1 VSELSPE
8 VFVSTMTTLLNFS
21 YGSNMLSARIT
32 QRVPSARAIG
42 TAVLTGHLLRW
53 HKAGQDG
60 SAKCDIVA
68 TGSTDDRV
76 IGVVYTLSAG
86 EKHLLDAAEGL
97 GNGYD
102 EKEVVLESASGA
114 ITAWTYHATAI
125 DTTMLPFDW
134 YKALVV
140 CGATEHGLPDA
151 YVRQLQAVPAV
162 ADGDAE
168 RAQRHWCLLPP
179 AWSGG
184 AMLSAQQRVIVAL
197 DFADAAQ
204 ARSLVAQLGDAVPV
218 YKIGLQL
225 LTAEGP
231 ALVRELVGQGK
242 QVFLDLKLHEIP
254 QSVAGAVAAAGALGV
269 AMVTVHASGGSAV
282 LRAAVEAARAY
293 PQLKVLA
300 LTVITSMADADLR
313 EVGVD
318 AGVALQVVRL
328 AVLAAQAGCHG
339 VIASPL
345 EAQLLREHLPP
356 GMAIV
361 TPGTQLASDA
371 ATDQART
378 ATPGD
383 AIRSGAS
390 LVVMGRSITRATDP
404 LAAFSEAC
412 AQVAT
417 ALASQARIPSLA

>member
-1 VSELSPE
+1 
-8 VFVSTMTTLLNFS
+8 MTTLLNFS
-21 YGSNMLSARIT
+21 YGSNMLCARIT
-32 QRVPSARAIG
+32 QRVPSARAVG
-42 TAVLTGHLLRW
+42 TAVLPGHLLRW

-68 TGSTDDRV
+68 TGSTDDQV

-125 DTTMLPFDW
+125 DAMVLPFDW

-140 CGATEHGLPDA
+140 CGAIEHGLPDA
-151 YVRQLQAVPAV
+151 YVRRLQAVPAV

-168 RAQRHWCLLPP
+168 RAQRHWALLPP
-179 AWSGG
+179 GWSG
-184 AMLSAQQRVIVAL
+184 ATLLLPPPQRVIVAL

-204 ARSLVAQLGDAVPV
+204 ARSLVAQLGDAAPA

-254 QSVAGAVAAAGALGV
+254 QSVAGGVAAAGALGV
-269 AMVTVHASGGSAV
+269 AMVTVHASAGSAV
-282 LRAAVEAARAY
+282 LRAAVEAARGY
-293 PQLKVLA
+293 PQLQVLA
-300 LTVITSMADADLR
+300 LTVITSMDDADLR

-318 AGVALQVVRL
+318 AGVAQQVVRL
-328 AVLAAQAGCHG
+328 AMLAAQAGCHG

-361 TPGTQLASDA
+361 TPGTRLGGDA
-371 ATDQART
+371 ATDQVRT

-390 LVVMGRSITRATDP
+390 HVVMGRSVTRAKDP
-404 LAAFSEAC
+404 VVPFSEAC
-412 AQVAT
+412 AQVAA
-417 ALASQARIPSLA
+417 ALAAHAGTSPLA

>member
-1 VSELSPE
+1 
-8 VFVSTMTTLLNFS
+8 MTTLLNFS
-21 YGSNMLSARIT
+21 YGSNMLCARIT

-42 TAVLTGHLLRW
+42 TAVLPGHVLRW

-60 SAKCDIVA
+60 SAKCDVVA
-68 TGSTDDRV
+68 TGSTDDQV
-76 IGVVYTLSAG
+76 IGVVYTLSAD

-102 EKEVVLESASGA
+102 EKEVILDSASGA

-125 DTTMLPFDW
+125 DATMLPFDW

-140 CGATEHGLPDA
+140 CGAKEHGLPDA
-151 YVRQLQAVPAV
+151 YVRRLQAVPAM

-168 RAQRHWCLLPP
+168 RAQRHWALLP
-179 AWSGG
+179 ADASG
-184 AMLSAQQRVIVAL
+184 ASVLSPPQRVIVAL
-197 DFADAAQ
+197 DFAEAAQ
-204 ARSLVAQLGDAVPV
+204 ARSLVAQLGDAAPV
-218 YKIGLQL
+218 YKVGLQL
-225 LTAEGP
+225 LTAQGP
-231 ALVRELVGQGK
+231 ALVRELVEQGK

-269 AMVTVHASGGSAV
+269 AMVTVHASAGSAV
-282 LRAAVEAARAY
+282 LRAAVEAARGY
-293 PQLKVLA
+293 PQLRVLA
-300 LTVITSMADADLR
+300 LTVITSMDDADLR

-318 AGVALQVVRL
+318 AGVAQQVVRL
-328 AVLAAQAGCHG
+328 AMLATQAGCHG

-361 TPGTQLASDA
+361 TPGTRLAGDA

-383 AIRSGAS
+383 AIRRGAS
-390 LVVMGRSITRATDP
+390 HVVMGRSVTAAKDP
-404 LAAFSEAC
+404 VAAYSVAC
-412 AQVAT
+412 AQVAA
-417 ALASQARIPSLA
+417 ALAARGHSPPRA